1 MKGIFLNV
9 AILCFLSLP
18 GMGIGGEPSPFIL
31 KAMIT
36 SDGRILFQ
44 VPVQPQDQ
52 ICLRTIHSLALT
64 PYAHYYRFDEDGNL
78 ILTSAEYES
87 GGGGY
92 PETGDGVFSVVN
104 GKFRMDRID
113 RFIGRLRFRVSPV
126 SKETLIL
133 SGREFPL
140 YQMVPEG
147 TSVEVS
153 VGKERRPF

>member
-1 MKGIFLNV
+1 MVSTFL
-9 AILCFLSLP
+9 FLSA
-18 GMGIGGEPSPFIL
+18 GEVRPESPFYVL
-31 KAMIT
+31 RAVEPGKA
-36 SDGRILFQ
+36 RVLVQ
-44 VPVQPQDQ
+44 LPVQPQDQ